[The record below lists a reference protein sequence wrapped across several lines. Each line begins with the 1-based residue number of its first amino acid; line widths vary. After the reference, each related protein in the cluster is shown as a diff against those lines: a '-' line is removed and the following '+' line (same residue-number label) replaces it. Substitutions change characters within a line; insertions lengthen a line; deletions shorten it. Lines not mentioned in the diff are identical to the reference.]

1 LKTEI
6 GEHVKPRSQYAD
18 EAVQLAIAGKWDEA
32 AKLNRVIIESF
43 GADEETQ
50 NRLGKALSELGKLK
64 DAKAAY
70 EAALKLNP
78 MNSIAKKNAARINTL
93 LHQKEGLKVGGT
105 RVDLNL
111 FVEEMGKTIIT
122 ALEGASGDICSKV
135 AAGDVAELRI
145 EGDGIMAETARGL
158 KLGQLE
164 AKLARRLIKFM
175 RGGNRYQGGVTSCDG
190 NSVKLIVRETYQDP
204 KFVGKPSFP
213 MRRKREVEFRP
224 YTKES
229 LLSRGSGVEVFTEDE
244 EEEALVETPAADDLE
259 EGMHAVEDEVL
270 VDLVGD
276 HPGVMLAR
284 QGADQVQLGP
294 AEHLAGGVVRGV
306 QQDQPGLRGECR
318 PQRRLVDREVR
329 KAQHGCTPRGSGQ
342 GDRGGIRVVVRLE
355 HHDLITRLAQAQDHG
370 SDRFGCPGSDQ
381 DLVGGVDGE
390 PVEPSLVLGNRGQ
403 QLGDTG
409 SRRILVAPGADRV
422 DGGL

>member
-1 LKTEI
+1 MKTESA
-6 GEHVKPRSQYAD
+6 EHLKPRSQYGD
-18 EAVQLAIAGKWDEA
+18 EAVQLAIGGKWDEA
-32 AKLNRVIIESF
+32 MKLNKFIIESF
-43 GADEETQ
+43 GTDEETQ

-145 EGDGIMAETARGL
+145 DGDGIMAETARGL

-259 EGMHAVEDEVL
+259 EGMHAVEDEAET
-270 VDLVGD
+270 VDFSEDADADDDGD
-276 HPGVMLAR
+276 E
-284 QGADQVQLGP
+284 D
-294 AEHLAGGVVRGV
+294 E
-306 QQDQPGLRGECR
+306 
-318 PQRRLVDREVR
+318 
-329 KAQHGCTPRGSGQ
+329 S
-342 GDRGGIRVVVRLE
+342 
-355 HHDLITRLAQAQDHG
+355 
-370 SDRFGCPGSDQ
+370 
-381 DLVGGVDGE
+381 
-390 PVEPSLVLGNRGQ
+390 
-403 QLGDTG
+403 
-409 SRRILVAPGADRV
+409 
-422 DGGL
+422 